1 MRKLTALAVL
11 GSLAGC
17 VAPRQAPPPAP
28 APTPRPAPP
37 PLPAPPP
44 SSDWRDIPL
53 TPGGWS
59 YSAEPGGSAARFGP
73 AGAPLFV
80 ARCESSTRA
89 VSLSREDAGPAEAP
103 LIDITTSAGRQSFR
117 AQPLS
122 SRRAVAASI
131 AARDPFLDKMAFSRG
146 RFVVAV
152 SGTERLVIP
161 SWPEFARVVEDCR
174 G

>member
-1 MRKLTALAVL
+1 MRKLTALAVMGL
-11 GSLAGC
+11 LASC

-37 PLPAPPP
+37 PPPAD
-44 SSDWRDIPL
+44 DWRDFPQ
-53 TPGGWS
+53 TPGNWR
-59 YSAEPGGSAARFGP
+59 YSAEAGGSAARFGA
-73 AGAPLFV
+73 AGAPVFI
-80 ARCESSTRA
+80 ARCDMATRA
-89 VSLSREDAGPAEAP
+89 VVLSREEVASAEAS

-122 SRRAVAASI
+122 GRRAVAASI
-131 AARDPFLDKMAFSRG
+131 PARDGFLDKMAFSRG

-152 SGTERLVIP
+152 TGSERLVIP
-161 SWPEFARVVEDCR
+161 SWPEFARVIEDCR